1 MSTSVTATLPKCPTG
16 IKGFDAISRGGLPV
30 GRSTLVAGHA
40 GAGKT
45 LFAIEFVLNGAA
57 HHDEPGVFVSFEESP
72 ADLLLNLG
80 GLSFDAPELIA
91 RGLLRL
97 LHIEIDPDEW
107 VEAGEY
113 DLDGLFLRINAE
125 IEAIGAKRLALDA
138 VENLFAGFTDAR
150 RLRHAFRRLLG
161 EFKNRGLTT
170 VVTTE
175 RGPHSLTRHGLEE
188 YVADCVVSLDNRV
201 DGEVATRRLRIVKYR
216 GSAHESDEF
225 PFLLG
230 NGGFSVVPTTSAGMH
245 HAVSNEIVSTGI
257 AELDRMLPGGIYRGS
272 TMLVSGTSGTG
283 KSSIAA
289 HVVDAAC
296 RRGERCLYVA
306 LEESPDQIERNMSSI
321 GLELGRWRRA
331 GLLHFLAARATE
343 LGLEAHL
350 ARLIE
355 VIDDV
360 RPEVVVVD
368 PVTAYGG
375 VSELLHPK
383 RMLVRLVDLLKVR
396 GITSVLNALTLG
408 GDATESTSVV
418 ISSLVDVW
426 LLLRNLELAGERTRG
441 LYVCKARGLA
451 HSNQIREF
459 LLSGEGIR
467 LVDVMLDD
475 EGRVLTGSARA
486 LHQRSLDESAARGI
500 ADAARRRELL
510 ANRSRVVEARI
521 ATMRAESEDEL
532 RSLEAELLM
541 DRDRVERT
549 GRSLDTLAV
558 QRSRAGRDGQ

>member
-1 MSTSVTATLPKCPTG
+1 MSTSVTANLPKCPTG

-80 GLSFDAPELIA
+80 GLAFDAPDLIA
-91 RGLLRL
+91 RRRLRVL
-97 LHIEIDPDEW
+97 NIEISPDDW

-125 IEAIGAKRLALDA
+125 IEAIGAKRLALDG
-138 VENLFAGFTDAR
+138 VENLFAGFVDAR

-161 EFKNRGLTT
+161 EFKGRGITT

-175 RGPHSLTRHGLEE
+175 RGTHALTRHGLEE
-188 YVADCVVSLDNRV
+188 YVADCVVSLDNRI

-230 NGGFSVVPTTSAGMH
+230 NSGFSVVPTTGAGMQ

-257 AELDRMLPGGIYRGS
+257 AELDRMLPGGIYRGC

-289 HVVDAAC
+289 HAVEAAC
-296 RRGERCLYVA
+296 RRGERSLYVA
-306 LEESPDQIERNMSSI
+306 LEESPDQIERNMASI
-321 GLELGRWRRA
+321 GLDLGRWRQA
-331 GLLHFLAARATE
+331 GLLRFSASRATE
-343 LGLEAHL
+343 HGLEGHL

-355 VIDDV
+355 MIEEFG
-360 RPEVVVVD
+360 PELVVVD
-368 PVTAYGG
+368 PVTAYAGAN
-375 VSELLHPK
+375 EMFHPK
-383 RMLVRLVDLLKVR
+383 RMLVRLLDLLKVR
-396 GITSVLNALTLG
+396 GITSVLTALTLG
-408 GDATESTSVV
+408 GEASEATSVV

-426 LLLRNLELAGERTRG
+426 LLVRNLELAGERTRG

-459 LLSGEGIR
+459 LLTNEGIR
-467 LVDVMLDD
+467 LIDVMLDD
-475 EGRVLTGSARA
+475 DGRVLTGSARA
-486 LHQRSLDESAARGI
+486 LRARLLAEEQARRS
-500 ADAARRRELL
+500 ADALRRRELL
-510 ANRSRVVEARI
+510 TNRSRVLEARI
-521 ATMRAESEDEL
+521 TAMRVESEDEL
-532 RSLEAELLM
+532 KSLEAELQI
-541 DRDRVERT
+541 DRDRAERS
-549 GRSLDTLAV
+549 GRSIDTLAA
-558 QRSRAGRDGQ
+558 QRSHAGRDGQ